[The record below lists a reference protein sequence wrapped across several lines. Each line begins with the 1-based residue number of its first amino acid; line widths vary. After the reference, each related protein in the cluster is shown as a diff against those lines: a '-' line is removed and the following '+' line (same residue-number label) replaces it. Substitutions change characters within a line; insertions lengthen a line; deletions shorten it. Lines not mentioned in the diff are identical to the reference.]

1 MARGTPAATS
11 VPDDGAV
18 VALTAA
24 PADGDI
30 IDVAGSTAFLVVDN
44 ASGGS
49 INVTI
54 LNPNTEYGLDVADRV
69 VAVAAGARRH
79 IPLPSY
85 MKQPPGT
92 LDVGIDVGGKLLV
105 NYSAVTSVTRGVGK
119 LGA

>member
-1 MARGTPAATS
+1 MARGTPATQA

-30 IDVAGSTAFLVVDN
+30 VELAANTFLVVAN
-44 ASGGS
+44 GSGAS
-49 INVTI
+49 IDVTI

-69 VAVAAGARRH
+69 VAVAAGATKH
-79 IPLPSY
+79 IPVPSY
-85 MKQPPGT
+85 MKQPVGT
-92 LDVGIDVGGKLLV
+92 LDVGVDVGGKVLV
-105 NYSAVTSVTRGVGK
+105 NYSAVTTVTRGVGK